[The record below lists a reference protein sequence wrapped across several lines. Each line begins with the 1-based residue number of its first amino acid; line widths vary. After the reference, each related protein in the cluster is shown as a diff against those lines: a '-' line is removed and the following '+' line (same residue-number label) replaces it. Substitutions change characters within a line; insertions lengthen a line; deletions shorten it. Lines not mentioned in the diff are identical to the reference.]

1 MQDLSIPFSK
11 KVLVGFNKSDDAGV
25 FQISPD
31 LALVQTVDFF
41 TPIVD
46 DPFTFGQI
54 TAANA
59 LSDVYAMGGI
69 PLTAM
74 NIVAFPLKKF
84 NLSIL
89 KSILEGGLDILKKV
103 KVQLLGGHSIEDPEL
118 KYGLSI
124 TGKIHPQKII
134 KNHGCQKGDLLIL
147 TKPLGTGII
156 GTAIKAG
163 MADQKTIN
171 SFIKSMISLNDQ
183 ASKIIIKHQVK
194 TATDVTGFG
203 LAGHLVEMISS
214 ENLEIVIE
222 AEKIPMLPKTLD
234 FLKNG
239 LVPGGLWRN
248 KEYVEKNCF
257 LSFSVPGDKIEI
269 AFDPQTSGGLLISA
283 SPKKASAILKEIQA
297 EQDLQAEIIGEVK
310 SANQPTLSFI

>member
-1 MQDLSIPFSK
+1 
-11 KVLVGFNKSDDAGV
+11 
-25 FQISPD
+25 
-31 LALVQTVDFF
+31 
-41 TPIVD
+41 
-46 DPFTFGQI
+46 
-54 TAANA
+54 
-59 LSDVYAMGGI
+59 
-69 PLTAM
+69 M